1 VGVRKARDIAR
12 AHRLPLVPIHH
23 MEAHALVAR
32 LTEEAV
38 NFPFVVL
45 LVSGGHNLLL
55 LAQDVGQYLQLGTT
69 VDDAI
74 GI

>member
-45 LVSGGHNLLL
+45 LVSGMLHPS
-55 LAQDVGQYLQLGTT
+55 LAVNIIDRN
-69 VDDAI
+69 
-74 GI
+74 